1 MTLRSHFFH
10 SASGCIMSNSRG
22 HGRQKLLALSLGTF
36 LFLGGCAKN
45 GGVNSETARQMI
57 SHRNLGLAYLEEGQ
71 HRDAADE
78 FQKLVEIAPEEPLG
92 YANLGLAYLRMAGEL
107 EQSEKWLLS
116 ALRLKPED
124 PDISLLLT
132 KVYELTQRES
142 RAVSTLETVLK
153 KHPDHVR
160 TLYQLALYYTKMPDP
175 KAQERATACL
185 AQVVNAIPANVAAR
199 LRLIELLL
207 RGDRPGDAIQQM
219 ETIRQTLPELPQGS
233 VEIFRKALE
242 LMRNGDAKQAFTPAL
257 MFHNLMKPT
266 SFYQASLTELRGTGG
281 PIAGAPIYRFSQ
293 LASLPRHRQTGI
305 PETLTFNDVTDASG
319 LNIVSVDV
327 DAAPSGDN
335 PLTILAEGD
344 HDGDGD
350 QDLFV
355 SRWLSGEKVSRH
367 YLFTNDNGAFSDIA
381 AEAGIS
387 HPGRNLSALF
397 ADYDNDGYLD
407 MFVVN
412 SKANKL
418 YHNSGESTFQDVTAS
433 AGIET
438 TSEGRTALFADL
450 DLEGDLDLFLGTTS
464 QNRLYRNN
472 LDGTFAEIADEAGI
486 DGEALISRD
495 AAFGDFD
502 DDGDIDLL
510 VVNEDGSN
518 RYFDNLRQSYFRDI
532 TTHAGLTTDG
542 GSGAVAAGDYDNDG
556 YLDLFVTDLAG
567 ERHLLLRNQGDGTF
581 EQDDRSHN
589 AFESIKGFAGLDAVF
604 FDADNDGFLDLL
616 AAGSPSDENTE
627 RGGLKLFY
635 NRGDG
640 TYLEA
645 SSLLPDHLGPAS
657 QVEVSDY
664 DNDGDL
670 DIFVADIYGGVHL
683 LRNDGGNVNN
693 FLVVR
698 LAGLR
703 TGSTKNN
710 YFGIGA
716 KVEVKAG
723 DLYQMK
729 VMSDPV
735 AHFGLGNRDGAD
747 VVRVVWSN
755 GVPQNRFNP
764 ERNQTVVETQILK
777 GSCPWLYVW
786 NGIEYEFA
794 TDALWASALGMPLRI
809 MAGEP
814 LYAFPNSASEHFK
827 LPSGRL
833 KPKGG
838 KYSLQFTTELWET
851 PYLDQVRLIVVD
863 HPDSVDIFVDETF
876 TPPPFPPFRI
886 YAVTDKRQPV
896 SARDDRGNDVLEKI
910 AHADGDYVS
919 NLTPAMYQGVMEHHD
934 LILDLGDLS
943 GADSVFLFL
952 YGWLF
957 PTDASINMN
966 MAQSAAAGSVFP
978 LLQVIDDEGNWKT
991 VIENLSFPKGKNKTL
1006 VVELTN
1012 KFLTHDYRIRIR
1024 TNMQIYWDH
1033 IFYSTDVSS
1042 GSLRKVRLDPVAADL
1057 HYRGFSELTWETPY
1071 SPSIPDYQTV
1081 STEAKWRDLT
1091 GFYTRYGDVLPLL
1104 LESDSKYVVMNAGD
1118 EVTLEFD
1125 AEDSPE
1131 LPSGWSRD
1139 FLFYNNGW
1147 LKDGD
1152 LNTAQGQTVELLPFH
1167 GMSSY
1172 PYGTDEAYP
1181 DDEESQSYLKRY
1193 NSRQVTAE
1201 AFKRFLFNFHAGN

>member
-1 MTLRSHFFH
+1 
-10 SASGCIMSNSRG
+10 
-22 HGRQKLLALSLGTF
+22 
-36 LFLGGCAKN
+36 
-45 GGVNSETARQMI
+45 
-57 SHRNLGLAYLEEGQ
+57 
-71 HRDAADE
+71 
-78 FQKLVEIAPEEPLG
+78 
-92 YANLGLAYLRMAGEL
+92 
-107 EQSEKWLLS
+107 
-116 ALRLKPED
+116 
-124 PDISLLLT
+124 
-132 KVYELTQRES
+132 
-142 RAVSTLETVLK
+142 
-153 KHPDHVR
+153 
-160 TLYQLALYYTKMPDP
+160 
-175 KAQERATACL
+175 
-185 AQVVNAIPANVAAR
+185 
-199 LRLIELLL
+199 
-207 RGDRPGDAIQQM
+207 
-219 ETIRQTLPELPQGS
+219 
-233 VEIFRKALE
+233 
-242 LMRNGDAKQAFTPAL
+242 
-257 MFHNLMKPT
+257 
-266 SFYQASLTELRGTGG
+266 
-281 PIAGAPIYRFSQ
+281 
-293 LASLPRHRQTGI
+293 
-305 PETLTFNDVTDASG
+305 
-319 LNIVSVDV
+319 
-327 DAAPSGDN
+327 
-335 PLTILAEGD
+335 
-344 HDGDGD
+344 
-350 QDLFV
+350 
-355 SRWLSGEKVSRH
+355 
-367 YLFTNDNGAFSDIA
+367 
-381 AEAGIS
+381 
-387 HPGRNLSALF
+387 
-397 ADYDNDGYLD
+397 
-407 MFVVN
+407 
-412 SKANKL
+412 
-418 YHNSGESTFQDVTAS
+418 
-433 AGIET
+433 
-438 TSEGRTALFADL
+438 
-450 DLEGDLDLFLGTTS
+450 
-464 QNRLYRNN
+464 
-472 LDGTFAEIADEAGI
+472 
-486 DGEALISRD
+486 
-495 AAFGDFD
+495 
-502 DDGDIDLL
+502 
-510 VVNEDGSN
+510 
-518 RYFDNLRQSYFRDI
+518 
-532 TTHAGLTTDG
+532 
-542 GSGAVAAGDYDNDG
+542 
-556 YLDLFVTDLAG
+556 
-567 ERHLLLRNQGDGTF
+567 
-581 EQDDRSHN
+581 
-589 AFESIKGFAGLDAVF
+589 
-604 FDADNDGFLDLL
+604 
-616 AAGSPSDENTE
+616 
-627 RGGLKLFY
+627 
-635 NRGDG
+635 
-640 TYLEA
+640 
-645 SSLLPDHLGPAS
+645 LGPAS
-657 QVEVSDY
+657 QAEVSDY

-794 TDALWASALGMPLRI
+794 TDALWASALGMPLGI

-833 KPKGG
+833 KPKSG